1 MYNKVSIIQG
11 EYCMTQEERNHT
23 LEKLNVWLKMLIKAK
38 GADLHIKSDNA
49 IHARINNDIMLLSR
63 EVLSHE
69 DITKL
74 VHALTGDKY
83 DTFQQTKEYDGSY
96 RLDEHHR
103 FRVNISMHISGY
115 AMALRLI
122 PANIKTIEELNLPKA
137 LHKLAHLR
145 RGLVLVTGTTGSGK
159 STTLASIVEEINK
172 TYPRHII
179 TIEDPV
185 EYVHT
190 DSKSIV
196 EQREL
201 GINTHSFAN
210 ALRAALREDPDV
222 IVVGEIRDLATAES
236 ILQAVNT
243 GHLVFSTIHTLD
255 ARETIDRLIAI
266 FPTKEQNRIRATLA
280 ETLEAVLSQ
289 RLVKGIDGKMIPALE
304 MMFKSPHVQELI
316 RTKRDHEIL
325 DAIESENHMYHSISF
340 NHALFDLAFADK
352 ISEEQAFQYATSPA
366 DLKLLFTM
374 SHEYEKKVSRNRS
387 ADKIRLKDTE

>member
-1 MYNKVSIIQG
+1 
-11 EYCMTQEERNHT
+11 MTEVEKNNT
-23 LEKLNVWLKMLIKAK
+23 LEKLNVWLNMLIESN
-38 GADLHIKSDNA
+38 GADLHIKSDTA
-49 IHARINNDIMLLSR
+49 IHARINNDIVLLSK
-63 EVLSHE
+63 EVLSHATISE
-69 DITKL
+69 L

-83 DTFQQTKEYDGSY
+83 ETFQQTKEYDGSY
-96 RLDEHHR
+96 GLDDDHR

-122 PANIKTIEELNLPKA
+122 PAYIKTIDELNLPKA
-137 LHKLAHLR
+137 LHKLADLR
-145 RGLVLVTGTTGSGK
+145 RGLVLITGTTGSGK

-172 TYPRHII
+172 NYPRHII

-190 DSKSIV
+190 DAQSIV

-201 GINTHSFAN
+201 GITTHSFAN

-266 FPTKEQNRIRATLA
+266 FPTKEQNRIRSTLA

-289 RLVKGIDGKMIPALE
+289 RLIKGIDGKMIPALE

-325 DAIESENHMYHSISF
+325 DAIESDNHMYDSISF
-340 NHALFDLAFADK
+340 NHALFDLTFEDK

-366 DLKLLFTM
+366 DLRLLFTM
-374 SHEYEKKVSRNRS
+374 SQEYEKKVSKNTSSDR
-387 ADKIRLKDTE
+387 IRLKDNE

>member
-1 MYNKVSIIQG
+1 
-11 EYCMTQEERNHT
+11 MTEVEKNNT
-23 LEKLNVWLKMLIKAK
+23 LEKLNIWLNMLIESN

-49 IHARINNDIMLLSR
+49 IHARINNDIMLLSK
-63 EVLSHE
+63 EVLNHATMKE
-69 DITKL
+69 L
-74 VHALTGDKY
+74 VRALTGDKY
-83 DTFQQTKEYDGSY
+83 ETFQQTKEYDGSY
-96 RLDEHHR
+96 RLDDDHR

-122 PANIKTIEELNLPKA
+122 PAYIKTIEELNLPKA
-137 LHKLAHLR
+137 LHKLADLR

-172 TYPRHII
+172 NYPRHII

-190 DSKSIV
+190 DAKSIV

-289 RLVKGIDGKMIPALE
+289 RLIKGIDGKMIPALE

-325 DAIESENHMYHSISF
+325 DAIESENHMYDSISF
-340 NHALFDLAFADK
+340 NHSLFDLTYADK
-352 ISEEQAFQYATSPA
+352 ISEEQAFQYATSSA
-366 DLKLLFTM
+366 DLRLLFTM
-374 SHEYEKKVSRNRS
+374 SQEYEKKVSRNTSSDR
-387 ADKIRLKDTE
+387 IRLKDND